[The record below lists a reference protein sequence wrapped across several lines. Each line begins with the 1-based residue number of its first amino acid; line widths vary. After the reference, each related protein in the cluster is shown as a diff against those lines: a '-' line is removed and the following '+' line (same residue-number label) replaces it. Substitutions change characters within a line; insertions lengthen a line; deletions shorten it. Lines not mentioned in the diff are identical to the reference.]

1 LDEGDEMRFS
11 DAEGRAFG
19 QVRQRLVDRF
29 PDVPT
34 DVIWGVVQE
43 ERRRLEERPVRDFV
57 PLLVERA
64 SADRLRGAGARR
76 IRADQ
81 FVPRQ
86 RGEP

>member
-1 LDEGDEMRFS
+1 MPLS
-11 DAEGRAFG
+11 DAEGRAFE

-34 DVIWGVVQE
+34 EVIWGVVQQ

-64 SADRLRGAGARR
+64 SADRLSGGAARG

-86 RGEP
+86 RGDRQRGEP